1 MGRLSFPGRVV
12 MSNDNK
18 SNGGRG
24 ERAISPRTKVPDK
37 DPFDSWLQKQLH
49 TMYDEIVS
57 EPLPDS
63 LVKLIDND
71 AAAGSDKKD
80 KPA

>member
-1 MGRLSFPGRVV
+1 

-18 SNGGRG
+18 SNGSRSGR
-24 ERAISPRTKVPDK
+24 APLPRPKMPDK

-49 TMYDEIVS
+49 TMYDEIVG

-63 LVKLIDND
+63 LVKLIDKD
-71 AAAGSDKKD
+71 AAAAGDKKD
-80 KPA
+80 EPA

>member
-1 MGRLSFPGRVV
+1 

-18 SNGGRG
+18 SNGGRSG
-24 ERAISPRTKVPDK
+24 RTILPRTKMPEK
-37 DPFDSWLQKQLH
+37 DPFETWLQKQLH

-63 LVKLIDND
+63 LVRLIDND
-71 AAAGSDKKD
+71 AAAGSGKKD
-80 KPA
+80 KPV